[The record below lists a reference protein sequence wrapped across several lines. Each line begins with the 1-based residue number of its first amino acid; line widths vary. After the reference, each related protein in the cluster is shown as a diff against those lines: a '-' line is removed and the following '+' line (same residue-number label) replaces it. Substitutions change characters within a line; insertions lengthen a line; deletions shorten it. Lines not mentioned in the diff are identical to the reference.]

1 MNINKYLHTNMKLK
15 FIKRQFST
23 TLECLEPRCLGGFL
37 DQFLRLLLSSVTL
50 GNFTSVC
57 MRCFHP

>member
-1 MNINKYLHTNMKLK
+1 MKLK

-23 TLECLEPRCLGGFL
+23 TLECLEPGCLGGFL
-37 DQFLRLLLSSVTL
+37 DQFLRLLLNSMTL